1 MQNRTML
8 QSSRFSRPR
17 TNRGLTAREVRVIGS
32 ESRPVGAGGALDAR
46 RLPVNFV
53 VFAFRQPVRS
63 RATGS
68 GASGIDGGS

>member
-8 QSSRFSRPR
+8 QSSRSSRPR
-17 TNRGLTAREVRVIGS
+17 TNRGLTAREVPVIGS
-32 ESRPVGAGGALDAR
+32 ASRPAGAGEALDAR

-68 GASGIDGGS
+68 GASEPDGRS